1 MMSLKTDAL
10 FEVVS
15 LSAFRAFFNV
25 TPLHEIIL
33 SQYKPNQ
40 EQCEPETQT
49 LVNDLA
55 SVIYSLHLMQV

>member
-25 TPLHEIIL
+25 TPLHEIRL

-55 SVIYSLHLMQV
+55 SVIYSLLLMQV